1 VYLIGTAGHVD
12 HGKTTLVKFLT
23 GKDTDNLK
31 EEKRRGLTID
41 LGFASFYGSDGM
53 QIGII
58 DVPGHERF
66 IKNMA
71 SGAWALN
78 CALLLVAA
86 DDGWM
91 AQTEDHALI
100 LKGMGTSEVL
110 LVITKID
117 LVSCERSHEVEQ
129 QALYRCSQIFN
140 KPCDSIK
147 ISCHKNI
154 GLIEL
159 TSKISMLVKKADE
172 RYFPSCMY
180 IDRTFTLSG
189 TGVIATGTLMGQSI
203 HEGDEATLLPGNEII
218 KIRSIQQ
225 FDKQVTTAF
234 PNSRTALNIQSVK
247 NDRVSKGMCITQSP
261 SLLQVSKEILVLVRP
276 PKETESLHIRN
287 HQEVGIAYG
296 TRHSLCQLH
305 FISDGSD
312 KINRKT
318 VVARLVTQDEGI
330 WFWKQRLIVF
340 QPGKST
346 VLAFGTIVWSVSGTP
361 SMYKKI
367 ARLIYERENILD
379 EIDEQGYLALV
390 IHGFFNCNRKLEES
404 IVLCGERY
412 DAFGTWLIKRSL
424 HTVISKQIIDMV
436 TTSGRIPLV
445 DLKKQLSIDDA
456 VSDVIIRQLLTKEL
470 IRRKNSLLCPVG
482 KVKITIS
489 PQAETLLGKITAK
502 GMFGY
507 EIKLLSREEKQTLG
521 ELLRD
526 EQAIIIGEMFVY
538 SSEIYVTIV
547 KKIIGQKKK
556 GDLFS
561 IADAKQHVNLSRK
574 YMIPLLNKM
583 EEQKLVA
590 RIGDMRKIL

>member
-1 VYLIGTAGHVD
+1 
-12 HGKTTLVKFLT
+12 
-23 GKDTDNLK
+23 
-31 EEKRRGLTID
+31 
-41 LGFASFYGSDGM
+41 M
-53 QIGII
+53 
-58 DVPGHERF
+58 
-66 IKNMA
+66 
-71 SGAWALN
+71 
-78 CALLLVAA
+78 
-86 DDGWM
+86 
-91 AQTEDHALI
+91 
-100 LKGMGTSEVL
+100 
-110 LVITKID
+110 
-117 LVSCERSHEVEQ
+117 SCERSHEVEQ

-172 RYFPSCMY
+172 RNFPSCMY

-296 TRHSLCQLH
+296 TRHSLCKLH

-312 KINRKT
+312 KINWKT

-361 SMYKKI
+361 SM
-367 ARLIYERENILD
+367 
-379 EIDEQGYLALV
+379 
-390 IHGFFNCNRKLEES
+390 
-404 IVLCGERY
+404 
-412 DAFGTWLIKRSL
+412 
-424 HTVISKQIIDMV
+424 
-436 TTSGRIPLV
+436 
-445 DLKKQLSIDDA
+445 
-456 VSDVIIRQLLTKEL
+456 
-470 IRRKNSLLCPVG
+470 
-482 KVKITIS
+482 
-489 PQAETLLGKITAK
+489 
-502 GMFGY
+502 
-507 EIKLLSREEKQTLG
+507 
-521 ELLRD
+521 
-526 EQAIIIGEMFVY
+526 
-538 SSEIYVTIV
+538 
-547 KKIIGQKKK
+547 
-556 GDLFS
+556 
-561 IADAKQHVNLSRK
+561 
-574 YMIPLLNKM
+574 
-583 EEQKLVA
+583 
-590 RIGDMRKIL
+590 